1 MPRVSDDHLAAR
13 RQQIL
18 DAAWRCFA
26 RNGFHAT
33 SMQDVFTESGLSAGA
48 VYRYF
53 RSKSE
58 LIRAT
63 AESAF
68 AMIDSLFDRLR
79 AAPTLP
85 PPDQAVRMMTEQ
97 VVHIARSGHTDR
109 TRIALMVWAEAL
121 RDPVVDEL
129 VQNVLPPV
137 RDRIAELAE
146 RWQRQGTI
154 DPSVDPAEI
163 AKVVYGVIIG
173 FLVQRLIMDD
183 VSPESYAAAFG
194 ALVSP
199 SWPEVAGGDA
209 NAAQ

>member
-79 AAPTLP
+79 ATETLP
-85 PPDQAVRMMTEQ
+85 PPAEAVRMMTEQ
-97 VVHIARSGHTDR
+97 VVHIAETGHTDR

-121 RDPVVDEL
+121 RDPAVDDL
-129 VQNVLPPV
+129 VQSVLPPV
-137 RDRIAELAE
+137 RDRISELAV

-154 DPSVDPAEI
+154 DPSADPEEV
-163 AKVVYGVIIG
+163 AKVIYGVIVG
-173 FLVQRLIMDD
+173 FLVQRLIAGD
-183 VSPESYAAAFG
+183 VTPGSYAAAFG
-194 ALVSP
+194 AILGP
-199 SWPEVAGGDA
+199 SLTEVAGGDA
-209 NAAQ
+209 